1 VITDI
6 CYLGWRLNKEF
17 NFGDMSEEVGRIERP
32 SVGDFKAGR
41 RVYFVPL
48 VFTPQKAQAD
58 LLEKVNRYWDQVD
71 AHVTNLELKLGSVN
85 KVYHELVPVGGE
97 DGAKA
102 IEELNKGSYQIT
114 KARLEKGAE
123 LQPVE
128 DAALLTEFMDW
139 SKCLA
144 IGMQSQNAI
153 VMVYQLY
160 SEAQKRRN
168 DYMAKQIDATLK
180 SGETGLVLMLE
191 GHQVQF
197 QSDIQVIY
205 VAPPGLDEVKRWL
218 REPKTETQKRSRK
231 RSRGKPK

>member
-1 VITDI
+1 
-6 CYLGWRLNKEF
+6 
-17 NFGDMSEEVGRIERP
+17 MSEEVGRIEMP
-32 SVGDFKAGR
+32 SVGDFKTGR

-48 VFTPQKAQAD
+48 IFTPHKAQAD
-58 LLEKVNRYWDQVD
+58 LLEKFSRYWEQVD

-85 KVYHELVPVGGE
+85 KVYHELVPIGGE
-97 DGAKA
+97 DGAKV
-102 IEELNKGSYQIT
+102 IEELNKGSYQIA
-114 KARLEKGAE
+114 KARLERGAE

-128 DAALLTEFMDW
+128 DAELLTEFMDW

-144 IGMQSQNAI
+144 TGLQSQNAI
-153 VMVYQLY
+153 AMVYQLY

-168 DYMAKQIDATLK
+168 EYMAKQIDATLK
-180 SGETGLVLMLE
+180 SSETGLVLMLE

-197 QSDIQVIY
+197 PSDIEVFY

-218 REPKTETQKRSRK
+218 RERETQTPKRSRK

>member
-1 VITDI
+1 
-6 CYLGWRLNKEF
+6 
-17 NFGDMSEEVGRIERP
+17 MSEEVGRIEMP

-48 VFTPQKAQAD
+48 VFTPPKAQAD
-58 LLEKVNRYWDQVD
+58 LLEKVSRYWEQVD
-71 AHVTNLELKLGSVN
+71 AHVANLELKLGSVN
-85 KVYHELVPVGGE
+85 KVYHELVPVGGK

-102 IEELNKGSYQIT
+102 IEDINKGSYQIT

-123 LQPVE
+123 IQPVE
-128 DAALLTEFMDW
+128 DAELLAEFMDW

-144 IGMQSQNAI
+144 IGLKSQNAI

-160 SEAQKRRN
+160 SEAQKRRSE
-168 DYMAKQIDATLK
+168 YMAKEIDATLK

-197 QSDIQVIY
+197 PSDIQVFY
-205 VAPPGLDEVKRWL
+205 VAPPALDEVKRWL
-218 REPKTETQKRSRK
+218 RERDTQTQKRSKK
-231 RSRGKPK
+231 RSRSKPK